1 MGNQVSCGL
10 LYTEDTLCLRMA
22 YSFVAGDCMTLV
34 VTPDGKFMS
43 NWGNHDFSIMP
54 DKENALQFAA
64 NMQKF
69 YSETAKP
76 YLYAGRMIKPIEY
89 KCEKMLYH
97 RELEGSLEID
107 NVFSTAWEADG
118 KKVQIFVNHTA
129 HTQTVEFMNKKINI
143 NGLNAVI
150 EYI

>member
-1 MGNQVSCGL
+1 
-10 LYTEDTLCLRMA
+10 
-22 YSFVAGDCMTLV
+22 
-34 VTPDGKFMS
+34 MS

-54 DKENALQFAA
+54 DRENALRFAA

-76 YLYAGRMIKPIEY
+76 YLYAGRMIKPTEY
-89 KCEKMLYH
+89 KCEKMVCH
-97 RELEGSLEID
+97 RELGGSLEID

-118 KKVQIFVNHTA
+118 KKAQIFVNHT
-129 HTQTVEFMNKKINI
+129 TKPQTVEFMNKKITI
-143 NGLNAVI
+143 NELDAVI